1 MQRVLRRSVD
11 RLCSLRFSFL
21 NVAFFIYYLL
31 MLAKRVS
38 EGSHQGSEFDT
49 VSCIFKSIIFERCLK
64 LAQIRRRVPDDHQVF
79 LACFTVLVRIQFR
92 FTFSVKDKTE
102 ATRMRILTC
111 LILPRC

>member
-1 MQRVLRRSVD
+1 MRRVWRRSVD

-21 NVAFFIYYLL
+21 NVAVFIYYLL

-38 EGSHQGSEFDT
+38 EGSEFDT
-49 VSCIFKSIIFERCLK
+49 VSCIFKSFIFERCLK